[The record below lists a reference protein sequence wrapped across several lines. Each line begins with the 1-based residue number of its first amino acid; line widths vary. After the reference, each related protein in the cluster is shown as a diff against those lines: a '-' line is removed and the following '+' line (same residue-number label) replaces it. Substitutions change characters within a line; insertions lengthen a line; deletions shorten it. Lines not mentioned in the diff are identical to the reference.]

1 MGWGGSARRSA
12 SEMVRVGWR
21 ARNGILEKVKIDV
34 WKRGEKLEADQRRS
48 ASRVS
53 AGSDRW
59 AGGGERTRGVT

>member
-1 MGWGGSARRSA
+1 
-12 SEMVRVGWR
+12 MVRVGRR

-48 ASRVS
+48 ASQVS

-59 AGGGERTRGVT
+59 VGVGVGELGA